1 VSAAAGT
8 AGGLRRG
15 VRLLASAFTYE
26 MRRQSAFRAG
36 FVVREVLRGVVGPA
50 LMVFVFHAIYT
61 RDGVASMRG
70 WSFPELVRYLILV
83 ATFEK
88 LLFHLRGLDLS
99 EQIFEGYVTKYLVMP
114 LRYFSLA
121 LGRFGQYLTVQLVTA
136 GGLWVAGLLLLPQ
149 WWPRPVS
156 AAAFAQALALIL
168 LGSYCYFLTYFIVNA
183 MAFWLEVVW
192 TLLVMTGFVL
202 TFVSGTLLPV
212 SIMPAAL
219 REAFAWA
226 FPYWALSAPIEIY
239 LGRLGPE
246 AFTRGLGVLAG
257 SILLLELARRL
268 VWERGRRRYAG
279 SGM

>member
-1 VSAAAGT
+1 VSDVSAPAT
-8 AGGLRRG
+8 GLRRSA
-15 VRLLASAFTYE
+15 RLLRGAFVYE
-26 MRRQSAFRAG
+26 LRRQSAFRAG

-61 RDGVASMRG
+61 RDGVAAMRG
-70 WSFPELVRYLILV
+70 WTFPELVRYLILV

-99 EQIFEGYVTKYLVMP
+99 DQIFEGYVTKYLVMP

-121 LGRFGQYLTVQLVTA
+121 LGRFTQYVTVQLVTA
-136 GGLWVAGLLLLPQ
+136 SGLWIAGFLLLPQ
-149 WWPRPVS
+149 WWPRPAS
-156 AAAFAQALALIL
+156 PAAAAQALLLIL
-168 LGSYCYFLTYFIVNA
+168 LGSYCYFLTYFLVNA

-212 SIMPAAL
+212 SIMPGPVRAT
-219 REAFAWA
+219 FAWL

-239 LGRLGPE
+239 LGRLGSD
-246 AFTRGLGVLAG
+246 AFLRGLGVLAG
-257 SILLLELARRL
+257 SVVALELLRRL
-268 VWERGRRRYAG
+268 VWERGRRRYTG
-279 SGM
+279 GGM